1 MKAGTQTITA
11 RLRSDSLQLL
21 NGTSL
26 TVAGDATI
34 TGDLTVNGTTTTVS
48 TTNTVVSDSLLEL
61 GNGTSGTPS
70 NDAGIVIE
78 RGSADNAFIGYD
90 ESDDKFKVGT
100 GSFTGS
106 STGNLTVT
114 TGTLVANLEGNVTGN
129 VTGNADT
136 ATALANARTIGGVSF
151 DGSANFNLP
160 GVNTSGSQDTTGNA
174 ATATALETSRNIAG
188 QAFDGT
194 GNISIASTDLSDTAS
209 IALLTA
215 SQPLTNKTID
225 SDNNTITNIVNAD
238 IKSSAAIAFSKMAD
252 LTASRALVS
261 DGNGDVSVSDV
272 TSTEIGYLDG
282 VSSAIQTQLDNK
294 STKGFAIAMAIAL

>member
-1 MKAGTQTITA
+1 MVQQLPYQQLYGCF
-11 RLRSDSLQLL
+11 RL
-21 NGTSL
+21 
-26 TVAGDATI
+26 I
-34 TGDLTVNGTTTTVS
+34 I
-48 TTNTVVSDSLLEL
+48 EL

-106 STGNLTVT
+106 STGNLTVS
-114 TGTLVANLEGNVTGN
+114 TGTLVANIEGNVTGD

-136 ATALANARTIGGVSF
+136 ATALATARTIGGVSF
-151 DGSANFNLP
+151 DGSANINLP
-160 GVNTSGSQDTTGNA
+160 GVNTSGTQDTTGNA

-209 IALLTA
+209 IALLTS
-215 SQPLTNKTID
+215 SQTLTNKTID

-238 IKSSAAIAFSKMAD
+238 INHQLQLHFSKMAD

-261 DGNGDVSVSDV
+261 DSNGDVSVSDV

-282 VSSAIQTQLDNK
+282 VTSAVQTQIDNK
-294 STKGFAIAMAIAL
+294 ATKGFAIAMAIAL